1 MNECLRVSSEGA
13 RIRAFRERKDM
24 GRTVFH
30 IDQNCY
36 FASVEMI
43 SHPEYKNVP
52 MAVAGDE
59 EKRHGII
66 LAKNE
71 LASKAGVKTAE
82 AIWEAKRKCP
92 DLITIPSHYD
102 LYVSISKKLKAMYTE
117 YTDLVE
123 SFGID
128 ECWLDVTDYCKGKD
142 PVMVADE
149 IRARVR
155 NEFSLTCSV
164 GVSFNK
170 VFAKLGSD
178 YKKPD
183 ATTYISEDNYKD
195 IVWPLPVSDLLFA
208 GKKSASRLSEINV
221 RTIGDLANADKDYI
235 SDYLGKAGVMLW
247 QYANGNDDSPVA
259 RADYERELKSINNST
274 TTPEDMV
281 TPEQVYGTLH
291 GLCSGTAARLRRRGL
306 EAGGIA
312 LYVRDRDLNKY
323 EHQKGLLIPTDS
335 AKDLFEAAR
344 VLFDESYDWHAP
356 IRSIGIKCSKLTK
369 AGSGSQISLFEVQE
383 ETQRSRKINDA
394 IDKINSRYGSGTVK
408 NLAELGGMADY
419 DRDPLR
425 KEGGTLR

>member
-1 MNECLRVSSEGA
+1 ME
-13 RIRAFRERKDM
+13 RI
-24 GRTVFH
+24 VFH

-43 SHPEYKNVP
+43 DHPEYRNVP

-71 LASKAGVKTAE
+71 IASKAGVKTAE

-117 YTDLVE
+117 YTDQVE
-123 SFGID
+123 PFGID
-128 ECWLDVTDYCKGKD
+128 ECWLDMTEYCSDKN
-142 PVMVADE
+142 PVLVADE

-155 NEFSLTCSV
+155 NEFGLTCSV

-183 ATTYISEDNYKD
+183 ATTYIGKNNYKD

-208 GKKSASRLSEINV
+208 GKKSAAKLKDINV
-221 RTIGDLANADKDYI
+221 ITIGDLASADQLFLAE
-235 SDYLGKAGVMLW
+235 YLGKAGTMLW
-247 QYANGNDDSPVA
+247 RYANGLDDSAVA

-274 TTPEDMV
+274 TTPEDMS
-281 TPEQVYGTLH
+281 TPQQVYGTLK
-291 GLCSGTAARLRRRGL
+291 GLCAGTSMRLRRRGL
-306 EAGGIA
+306 ETAGVA
-312 LYVRDRDLNKY
+312 LYVRDRGLNKY
-323 EHQKGLLIPTDS
+323 EHQRGLLIPTDS
-335 AKDLFEAAR
+335 SGKIYEAAKK
-344 VLFDESYDWHAP
+344 LFDESYDWHAP

-369 AGSGSQISLFEVQE
+369 AGKGSQISLFEVQE
-383 ETQRSRKINDA
+383 ESVKDRKLSEA
-394 IDKINSRYGSGTVK
+394 VDKINSRYGIGTVK
-408 NLAELGGMADY
+408 SLSELNGMNDY

-425 KEGGTLR
+425 KEGGTKA

>member
-1 MNECLRVSSEGA
+1 MN
-13 RIRAFRERKDM
+13 RI
-24 GRTVFH
+24 VFH

-43 SHPEYKNVP
+43 SHPEYRNVP

-66 LAKNE
+66 LARNE
-71 LASKAGVKTAE
+71 LASRAGVKTAE

-92 DLITIPSHYD
+92 DLITVPSHYD
-102 LYVSISKKLKAMYTE
+102 LYVSISGKLKAMYTE

-128 ECWLDVTDYCKGKD
+128 ECWLDMTEYCKDKD
-142 PVMVADE
+142 PVAVADE

-155 NEFSLTCSV
+155 HEFSLTCSV

-183 ATTYISEDNYKD
+183 ATTYISEENYKD

-208 GKKSASRLSEINV
+208 GKKSATKLSEINV
-221 RTIGDLANADKDYI
+221 RTIGDLANADKGYL

-274 TTPEDMV
+274 TTPEDMA

-291 GLCSGTAARLRRRGL
+291 GLCAGTAARLRRRGL

-356 IRSIGIKCSKLTK
+356 IRSIGIRCSKLTK

-383 ETQRSRKINDA
+383 ETRRSRSINEA
-394 IDKINSRYGSGTVK
+394 IDKINGRYGNGTVK
-408 NLAELGGMADY
+408 SLAELGGMADY

-425 KEGGTLR
+425 KEGGTKK

>member
-1 MNECLRVSSEGA
+1 MRVSLESA
-13 RIRAFRERKDM
+13 RIRAFRERTDM
-24 GRTVFH
+24 GRIVFH

-82 AIWEAKRKCP
+82 AIWEAKKKCP
-92 DLITIPSHYD
+92 DLITVPSHYD
-102 LYVSISKKLKAMYTE
+102 LYVSISGKLKAMYTE
-117 YTDLVE
+117 YTDQVE

-128 ECWLDVTDYCKGKD
+128 ECWLDMTDYCRDKD

-149 IRARVR
+149 IRSRVR

-183 ATTYISEDNYKD
+183 ATTYISEENYKD

-208 GKKSASRLSEINV
+208 GKKSTSKLSEINV
-221 RTIGDLANADKDYI
+221 RTIGDLANADKEYL
-235 SDYLGKAGVMLW
+235 SDYLGKAGFMLW
-247 QYANGNDDSPVA
+247 QYANGMDDSPVA

-274 TTPEDMV
+274 TTPEDM
-281 TPEQVYGTLH
+281 TNPEQVYGTLH

-323 EHQKGLLIPTDS
+323 EHQRGLLIPTDS
-335 AKDLFEAAR
+335 GKDLFEAAK

-383 ETQRSRKINDA
+383 ETERGKKINDA
-394 IDKINSRYGSGTVK
+394 IDKINSRYGSGTIK
-408 NLAELGGMADY
+408 SLAELSGMADY

-425 KEGGTLR
+425 KEGGTKK

>member
-1 MNECLRVSSEGA
+1 ME
-13 RIRAFRERKDM
+13 RI
-24 GRTVFH
+24 VFH

-43 SHPEYKNVP
+43 DHPEYRNVP

-71 LASKAGVKTAE
+71 IASKAGVKTAE

-117 YTDLVE
+117 YTDQVE
-123 SFGID
+123 PFGID
-128 ECWLDVTDYCKGKD
+128 ECWLDMTEYCSDKN
-142 PVMVADE
+142 PVLVADE

-155 NEFSLTCSV
+155 NEFGLTCSV

-183 ATTYISEDNYKD
+183 ATTYIGKDNYKD

-208 GKKSASRLSEINV
+208 GKKSAAKLKDINV
-221 RTIGDLANADKDYI
+221 ITIGDLASADQLFI
-235 SDYLGKAGVMLW
+235 AEYLGKAGTMLW
-247 QYANGNDDSPVA
+247 RYANGLDDSAVA

-274 TTPEDMV
+274 TTPEDMS
-281 TPEQVYGTLH
+281 TPQQVYGTLK
-291 GLCSGTAARLRRRGL
+291 GLCAGTSMRLRRRGL
-306 EAGGIA
+306 ETAGIA

-323 EHQKGLLIPTDS
+323 EHQRGLLIPTDS
-335 AKDLFEAAR
+335 SGKIYEAAKK
-344 VLFDESYDWHAP
+344 LFDESYDWHAP

-369 AGSGSQISLFEVQE
+369 AGKGSQISLFEVQE
-383 ETQRSRKINDA
+383 ESVKDRKLSEA
-394 IDKINSRYGSGTVK
+394 VDKINSRYGIGTVK
-408 NLAELGGMADY
+408 SLSELNGMNDY

-425 KEGGTLR
+425 KEGGTKA

>member
-1 MNECLRVSSEGA
+1 
-13 RIRAFRERKDM
+13 M
-24 GRTVFH
+24 GRIVFH

-128 ECWLDVTDYCKGKD
+128 ECWLDVTDYCRGKD

-208 GKKSASRLSEINV
+208 GKKSAARLSEINV

-312 LYVRDRDLNKY
+312 LYVRDRDLNKN

-335 AKDLFEAAR
+335 AKDLFEAVR

>member
-1 MNECLRVSSEGA
+1 
-13 RIRAFRERKDM
+13 M

>member
-1 MNECLRVSSEGA
+1 ME
-13 RIRAFRERKDM
+13 RI
-24 GRTVFH
+24 VFH

-43 SHPEYKNVP
+43 DHPEYRNVP

-71 LASKAGVKTAE
+71 IASKAGVKTAE

-92 DLITIPSHYD
+92 DLITVPSHYD

-117 YTDLVE
+117 YTDQVE
-123 SFGID
+123 PFGID
-128 ECWLDVTDYCKGKD
+128 ECWLDMTEYCSDKN
-142 PVMVADE
+142 PVLVADE

-155 NEFSLTCSV
+155 NEFGLTCSV

-183 ATTYISEDNYKD
+183 ATTYIGKDNYKD

-208 GKKSASRLSEINV
+208 GKKSAAKLKDINV
-221 RTIGDLANADKDYI
+221 ITIGDLASADQLFLAE
-235 SDYLGKAGVMLW
+235 YLGKAGTMLW
-247 QYANGNDDSPVA
+247 RYANGLDDSAVA

-274 TTPEDMV
+274 TTPEDMS
-281 TPEQVYGTLH
+281 TPQQVYGTLK
-291 GLCSGTAARLRRRGL
+291 GLCAGTSMRLRRRGL
-306 EAGGIA
+306 ETAGVA

-323 EHQKGLLIPTDS
+323 EHQRGLLIPTDS
-335 AKDLFEAAR
+335 SGKIYEAAKK
-344 VLFDESYDWHAP
+344 LFDESYDWHAP

-369 AGSGSQISLFEVQE
+369 AGKGSQISLFEVQE
-383 ETQRSRKINDA
+383 ESVKDRKLSEA
-394 IDKINSRYGSGTVK
+394 VDKINSRYGIGTVK
-408 NLAELGGMADY
+408 SLSELNGMNDY

-425 KEGGTLR
+425 KEGGTKA

>member
-1 MNECLRVSSEGA
+1 
-13 RIRAFRERKDM
+13 M
-24 GRTVFH
+24 GRIVFH

-128 ECWLDVTDYCKGKD
+128 ECWLDVTDYCRGKD

-208 GKKSASRLSEINV
+208 GKKSAARLSEINV

-335 AKDLFEAAR
+335 AKDLFEAVR

>member
-1 MNECLRVSSEGA
+1 ME
-13 RIRAFRERKDM
+13 RI
-24 GRTVFH
+24 VFH

-43 SHPEYKNVP
+43 DHPEYRNVP

-71 LASKAGVKTAE
+71 IASKAGVKTAE

-117 YTDLVE
+117 YTDQVE
-123 SFGID
+123 PFGID
-128 ECWLDVTDYCKGKD
+128 ECWLDMTEYCSDKN
-142 PVMVADE
+142 PVLVADE

-155 NEFSLTCSV
+155 NEFGLTCSV

-183 ATTYISEDNYKD
+183 ATTYIGKDNYKD

-208 GKKSASRLSEINV
+208 GKKSAAKLKDINV
-221 RTIGDLANADKDYI
+221 ITIGDLASADQLFLAE
-235 SDYLGKAGVMLW
+235 YLGKAGTMLW
-247 QYANGNDDSPVA
+247 RYANGLDESAVA

-274 TTPEDMV
+274 TTPEDMS
-281 TPEQVYGTLH
+281 TPQQVYGTLK
-291 GLCSGTAARLRRRGL
+291 GLCAGASMRLRRRGL
-306 EAGGIA
+306 ETAGVA

-323 EHQKGLLIPTDS
+323 EHQRGLLIPTDS
-335 AKDLFEAAR
+335 SGKIYEAAKK
-344 VLFDESYDWHAP
+344 LFDESYDWHAP

-369 AGSGSQISLFEVQE
+369 AGKGSQISLFEVQE
-383 ETQRSRKINDA
+383 ESVKDRKLSEA
-394 IDKINSRYGSGTVK
+394 VDKINSRYGIGTVK
-408 NLAELGGMADY
+408 SLSELNGMNDY

-425 KEGGTLR
+425 KEGGTKLEI

>member
-1 MNECLRVSSEGA
+1 ME
-13 RIRAFRERKDM
+13 RI
-24 GRTVFH
+24 VFH

-43 SHPEYKNVP
+43 DHPEYRNVP

-71 LASKAGVKTAE
+71 IASKAGVKTAE

-117 YTDLVE
+117 YTDQVE
-123 SFGID
+123 PFGID
-128 ECWLDVTDYCKGKD
+128 ECWLDMTEYCSDKN
-142 PVMVADE
+142 PVLVADE

-155 NEFSLTCSV
+155 NEFGLTCSV

-183 ATTYISEDNYKD
+183 ATTYIGKDNYKD

-208 GKKSASRLSEINV
+208 GKKSAAKLKDINV
-221 RTIGDLANADKDYI
+221 ITIGDLASADQLFLAE
-235 SDYLGKAGVMLW
+235 YLGKAGTMLW
-247 QYANGNDDSPVA
+247 RYANGLDDSAVA

-274 TTPEDMV
+274 TTPEDMS
-281 TPEQVYGTLH
+281 TPQQVYGTLK
-291 GLCSGTAARLRRRGL
+291 GLCAGTSMRLRRRGL
-306 EAGGIA
+306 ETAGVA

-323 EHQKGLLIPTDS
+323 EHQRGLLIPTDS
-335 AKDLFEAAR
+335 SGKIYEAAKK
-344 VLFDESYDWHAP
+344 LFDESYDWHAP

-369 AGSGSQISLFEVQE
+369 AGKGSQISLFEVQE
-383 ETQRSRKINDA
+383 ESVKDRKLSEA
-394 IDKINSRYGSGTVK
+394 VDKINSRYGIGTVK
-408 NLAELGGMADY
+408 SLSELNGMNDY

-425 KEGGTLR
+425 KEGGTKA